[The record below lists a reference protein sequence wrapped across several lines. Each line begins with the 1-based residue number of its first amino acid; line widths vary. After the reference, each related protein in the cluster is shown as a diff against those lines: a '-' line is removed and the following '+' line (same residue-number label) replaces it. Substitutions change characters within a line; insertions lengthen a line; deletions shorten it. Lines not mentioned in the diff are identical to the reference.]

1 MTSEFK
7 EIEAFA
13 KENNVPIIRPLS
25 REILINKLQS
35 VNPKTILEVGTAIG
49 FSGSLMLAE
58 TRDSTL
64 TTIEIDENSFNI
76 AKNNFKKMG
85 VSDRVTQILGDA
97 TEVIEGLKQKFDFIF
112 LDGPKSQYVK
122 QLPFLID
129 LLNIGGILLADNV
142 LFMGKVLSG
151 EYPKHKH
158 RTMIFKLRQF
168 IADVQSD
175 KRLKSEIVDIEDGL
189 LIAHKISD

>member
-1 MTSEFK
+1 MTSEFE

-112 LDGPKSQYVK
+112 
-122 QLPFLID
+122 
-129 LLNIGGILLADNV
+129 
-142 LFMGKVLSG
+142 
-151 EYPKHKH
+151 
-158 RTMIFKLRQF
+158 
-168 IADVQSD
+168 
-175 KRLKSEIVDIEDGL
+175 
-189 LIAHKISD
+189 